1 MGERANWRLI
11 GDGEGIHWP
20 ALDEDLSLESLIA
33 GRAMDSKAIQRV
45 LPHRY
50 PMLLVDRVVELDGDR
65 RAVGVKNVTVN
76 EPYFEGHFPNHPVM
90 PGVLIV
96 EAMAQSAAVL
106 VMMTIGATAHGKVVY
121 FMSVEGSKF
130 RKPVVPGDV
139 LHIHCEAQKSRGN
152 VWKFSGVAK
161 VDGVKVAEAVYSAMI
176 MDEKGA

>member
-1 MGERANWRLI
+1 MNLENFKIDPTLTRFDVNQIKALI
-11 GDGEGIHWP
+11 
-20 ALDEDLSLESLIA
+20 
-33 GRAMDSKAIQRV
+33 
-45 LPHRY
+45 PHRY
-50 PMLLVDRVVELDGDR
+50 PFLMIDKAVNVVDGKSI
-65 RAVGVKNVTVN
+65 VGIKNVTSN
-76 EPYFEGHFPNHPVM
+76 EPYFPGHFPNHPVM

-106 VMMTIGATAHGKVVY
+106 VVHTLGESARGKVVY

-139 LHIHCEAQKSRGN
+139 LYIHCEAQRSRGA
-152 VWKFSGVAK
+152 VWKFSGVAM